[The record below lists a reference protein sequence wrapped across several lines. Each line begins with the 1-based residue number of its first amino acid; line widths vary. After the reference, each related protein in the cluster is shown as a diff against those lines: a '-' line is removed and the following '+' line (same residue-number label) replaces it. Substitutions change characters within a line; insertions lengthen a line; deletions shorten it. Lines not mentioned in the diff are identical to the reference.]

1 MNLNLVC
8 VYSLLQQKT
17 ELLRKF
23 KALELNHQFRFALKE
38 MEESK
43 EHFFVTGKAGTGKST
58 LLQLFRKG
66 TRKKAVVLAPT
77 GIAALNVGG
86 QTIHSFFRFPSRPL
100 RARDIR
106 LQKNRRIYE
115 MMDLLIIDEVSM
127 VRADLFDAMDQFLR
141 LNRNNPEPFGGLQVI
156 LFGDIFQLPPVV
168 ASQAERQL
176 FQEVYQSPFFFDAK
190 VFEEEFELQLI
201 ELTEVFRQK
210 DRAFRQ
216 LLDDIRL
223 KRADWDTLEALN
235 ERAEADLPTES
246 TAIHL
251 CTTNAIADSINR
263 KQLNALD
270 EVKIDYPAKITGDYK
285 PGKFPTDEILSLKKG
300 TQVMFVRNDYEKHYV
315 NGTLGKVA
323 QLKEESIEV
332 EYKNSKGQLVQEEIT
347 PVKWEIFK
355 YTSRGNEIEA
365 KVIGTFTQYP
375 LRLAWAIS
383 IHKSQGKT
391 FDHVIIHLGRGAFE
405 SGQCYVALSRC
416 TSLEGIVL
424 AQKIRP
430 RDLILD
436 DRLLNFHRQ
445 LLM

>member
-1 MNLNLVC
+1 M
-8 VYSLLQQKT
+8 QK
-17 ELLRKF
+17 F
-23 KALELNHQFRFALKE
+23 QAIELNHQFRFALKE
-38 MEESK
+38 MEETK
-43 EHFFVTGKAGTGKST
+43 GHFFVTGKAGTGKST
-58 LLQLFRKG
+58 LLRLFRKG
-66 TRKKAVVLAPT
+66 TKKKSIVLAPT
-77 GIAALNVGG
+77 GIAALNVEG

-100 RARDIR
+100 RSTDIR

-115 MMDLLIIDEVSM
+115 MMELLIIDEVSM

-141 LNRNNPEPFGGLQVI
+141 INRNNPEPFGGVQVI

-168 ASQAERQL
+168 ASQAERQF
-176 FQEVYQSPFFFDAK
+176 FQEVYNSPFFFDAR
-190 VFEEEFELQLI
+190 VFEDGFELQLI

-210 DRAFRQ
+210 DRSFRQ
-216 LLDDIRL
+216 LLDDIRM

-235 ERAEADLPTES
+235 ERANAELPAQS
-246 TAIHL
+246 AAIHL

-270 EVKIDYPAKITGDYK
+270 EVKIDYPAKITGDYN
-285 PGKFPTDEILSLKKG
+285 PGKFPTDEILSLKRG
-300 TQVMFVRNDYEKHYV
+300 TQVMFVRNDYEKNYV
-315 NGTLGKVA
+315 NGTLGKIVE
-323 QLKEESIEV
+323 LEEESIKV
-332 EYKNSKGQLVQEEIT
+332 EYKNTKGQLVCEEIT

-355 YTSRGNEIEA
+355 YRAKGEEIEA
-365 KVIGTFTQYP
+365 KVIGTFKQYP

-430 RDLILD
+430 RDIILD
-436 DRLLNFHRQ
+436 DRLVNFHRQ